1 MNSFIPWVGGKSKL
15 LWIINKMAPDHYSR
29 FIDVFGGSGTVTM
42 SRPIQQ
48 GCMEVYNDFNSN
60 LTNLFCCVK
69 NRPLALLAELG
80 FLPLN
85 TRDDFNVLYK
95 FLSKGEITD
104 DYLQEEMELT
114 EILLKPPEAE
124 AIRTLLLER
133 APRGDVRRAADFFK
147 LVRYSFSGSSKSF
160 GGKPCDI
167 RRFFHLIWECS
178 RRLANV
184 IVENKDFED
193 VIRRML
199 QNSGKVLD
207 NASPI
212 ITSRLARNIRI
223 SVIKTPVLDEDAG
236 VAASI
241 RIVNPRNLSKADFV
255 QSGTATEEMLD
266 FLSACLRYGVSI
278 CVAGATSSGKTTVA
292 GWLLSTIPD
301 RKRIFTIEDGS
312 RELQLIREH
321 DGRVTNSVVHTQTRD
336 SENERQ
342 RIDQIA
348 LLDIALRFN
357 PDIICVGE
365 MRGPEA
371 NAAQEAARV
380 GIAVLTTIH
389 SNSSEGTYRRMVSL
403 CKRAVDTPDDTLM
416 GYVTEAYPI
425 VVYCRQLENKQRRIT
440 NISEC
445 EILPDGS
452 RRLHKL
458 YEYHIT
464 DNHLEDN
471 RFIIEGEHRKCEEI
485 SESLRRRFIE
495 NGMPL
500 GALAQ
505 FVQGKEEDE

>member
-42 SRPIQQ
+42 SRPIQP

-104 DYLQEEMELT
+104 DYLQEEMEPT

-193 VIRRML
+193 VIRQYSWQYQIPHRRRRAARYSQMGHRQGNQADLCPCALQGQRMA
-199 QNSGKVLD
+199 QRAEPSHGAGID
-207 NASPI
+207 
-212 ITSRLARNIRI
+212 SRLQGEN
-223 SVIKTPVLDEDAG
+223 
-236 VAASI
+236 
-241 RIVNPRNLSKADFV
+241 
-255 QSGTATEEMLD
+255 
-266 FLSACLRYGVSI
+266 
-278 CVAGATSSGKTTVA
+278 AGAHRT
-292 GWLLSTIPD
+292 
-301 RKRIFTIEDGS
+301 
-312 RELQLIREH
+312 
-321 DGRVTNSVVHTQTRD
+321 GRQ
-336 SENERQ
+336 
-342 RIDQIA
+342 
-348 LLDIALRFN
+348 
-357 PDIICVGE
+357 
-365 MRGPEA
+365 
-371 NAAQEAARV
+371 
-380 GIAVLTTIH
+380 
-389 SNSSEGTYRRMVSL
+389 
-403 CKRAVDTPDDTLM
+403 
-416 GYVTEAYPI
+416 
-425 VVYCRQLENKQRRIT
+425 
-440 NISEC
+440 
-445 EILPDGS
+445 
-452 RRLHKL
+452 
-458 YEYHIT
+458 
-464 DNHLEDN
+464 
-471 RFIIEGEHRKCEEI
+471 
-485 SESLRRRFIE
+485 
-495 NGMPL
+495 
-500 GALAQ
+500 
-505 FVQGKEEDE
+505 